1 MEKIIKDHN
10 KIPKKAL
17 CPLIQTSPNLDIIQL
32 HKINLIGKK
41 VNNDLVNIELSI
53 NAYILNYQTIYYNI
67 ITNIPYVKD
76 EWIDHPF
83 KNYNIDNDLFNIQ
96 IGNYILETETTK
108 KILEDIIIPDN
119 WKKYIKPYIPN
130 NNLNKSFCKKININM
145 IGKEELFVLDNN
157 FENYEIDYH
166 DIKLNV
172 ELKIKE
178 LENNQINIK
187 ITPNIPIKNNSPF
200 TLHPFMKLKNKNLE
214 YISGVL
220 NDTPTI
226 RQMIND
232 LININDFKLQHT
244 YNIDYAS
251 NIIANL
257 EILFLQSNC
266 EKTQS
271 QVINDLIKCL
281 DYYWN

>member
-1 MEKIIKDHN
+1 
-10 KIPKKAL
+10 
-17 CPLIQTSPNLDIIQL
+17 
-32 HKINLIGKK
+32 
-41 VNNDLVNIELSI
+41 
-53 NAYILNYQTIYYNI
+53 
-67 ITNIPYVKD
+67 
-76 EWIDHPF
+76 
-83 KNYNIDNDLFNIQ
+83 
-96 IGNYILETETTK
+96 
-108 KILEDIIIPDN
+108 
-119 WKKYIKPYIPN
+119 
-130 NNLNKSFCKKININM
+130 
-145 IGKEELFVLDNN
+145 
-157 FENYEIDYH
+157 
-166 DIKLNV
+166 
-172 ELKIKE
+172 
-178 LENNQINIK
+178 
-187 ITPNIPIKNNSPF
+187 
-200 TLHPFMKLKNKNLE
+200 MKLKNKNLE

-257 EILFLQSNC
+257 EILFLQSNY

>member
-10 KIPKKAL
+10 KIPQKAL

-145 IGKEELFVLDNN
+145 VGKEELFVLDNN
-157 FENYEIDYH
+157 FENYEIDYK
-166 DIKLNV
+166 DIKLNI

-187 ITPNIPIKNNSPF
+187 ITPNIPIKNNTPF